1 MDELYFE
8 MVVKE
13 RLARVEAL
21 LAGRTLVRFAP
32 GRRSLRTRLGAA
44 LSRLGERL
52 RGSTGEPADGQTG
65 PVPARP
71 ARAEGAPPVAGGDP
85 AARPPGG
92 PRRGGGLRRVAA
104 AVMSR
109 GIGSLSR
116 VVRAEPEPP

>member
-52 RGSTGEPADGQTG
+52 RGSTGEPAAGSGDAGCDSPAVLGQRGSTSARG
-65 PVPARP
+65 PGSGHRQARS
-71 ARAEGAPPVAGGDP
+71 AGAA
-85 AARPPGG
+85 PGC
-92 PRRGGGLRRVAA
+92 R
-104 AVMSR
+104 
-109 GIGSLSR
+109 
-116 VVRAEPEPP
+116 